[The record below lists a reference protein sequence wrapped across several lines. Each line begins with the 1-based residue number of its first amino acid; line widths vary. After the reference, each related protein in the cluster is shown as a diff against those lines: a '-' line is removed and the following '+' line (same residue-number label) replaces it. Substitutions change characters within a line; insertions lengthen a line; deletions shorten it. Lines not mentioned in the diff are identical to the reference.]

1 MTVGS
6 KALITTNMNSAF
18 GSTGKRS
25 VWRIASVLALSGFA
39 FAHLHAQVTVTLTPT
54 DHHGFDVS
62 CFGSKDGAIHA
73 QASGGVPPY
82 TYSWSTGAQTED
94 VSGLSA
100 GYYGVTVKDNT
111 GADARGEITLREPD
125 PLKYNAQ
132 VQEYPNGFNISC
144 YQCYNGNI
152 QITPIGGVAP
162 FTYVWK
168 DGPTT
173 QNRSGLGEDALAVTI
188 TDVNGCYLQSET
200 YQIRSPERTDWTMS
214 GNANTTPG
222 TQYIGTSDNKD
233 LVFKSNGQEGLRLKS
248 DGALKATSLAFDHG
262 YSLVMVDSTGQLKL
276 LTDHNSNDAPLAIT
290 CNDHGSN
297 LPWTFCGNI
306 VFPTARLG
314 TRNNVPLRLISND
327 QERMILHTNGKVGI
341 GTTPPPGPIDQYRLF
356 VEDGI
361 VTRDVLAKTGPWPDY
376 VFDKDYEL
384 LSIDDFRKYIADN
397 RHLPGLPSA
406 AEVEMKGGV
415 ELGDNQTRLVRVLEE
430 QARYILILE
439 ERLTAAEK
447 KLASIA
453 APTQNR

>member
-1 MTVGS
+1 MYRAAIV
-6 KALITTNMNSAF
+6 ALL
-18 GSTGKRS
+18 S
-25 VWRIASVLALSGFA
+25 VNIDPMLAQLNLSLVPSEHNGY
-39 FAHLHAQVTVTLTPT
+39 Q
-54 DHHGFDVS
+54 VS
-62 CFGSKDGAIHA
+62 CFGAKDGTIDLNVT
-73 QASGGVPPY
+73 GGTPPY
-82 TYSWSTGAQTED
+82 SYDWSTGANTQD
-94 VSGLSA
+94 VSGLAA
-100 GYYGVTVKDNT
+100 GYYAVRVKDA
-111 GADARGEITLREPD
+111 GGLDVRDEITLNEPA
-125 PLKYNAQ
+125 PLKYEAT

-152 QITPIGGVAP
+152 QIAPVGGVAP
-162 FTYVWK
+162 FAYLWK
-168 DGPTT
+168 DGATT
-173 QNRSGLGEDALAVTI
+173 QNRTGLGEDALNLRI
-188 TDVNGCYLQSET
+188 TDVNGCEVET
-200 YQIRSPERTDWTMS
+200 ETFIIRAPDRSDWTMT

-361 VTRDVLAKTGPWPDY
+361 VTRDVLAKVGAWPDY
-376 VFDKDYEL
+376 VFKEGYHL
-384 LSIDDFRKYIADN
+384 LSFDEWRAFIRNKG
-397 RHLPGLPSA
+397 HLPGMLSA
-406 AEVEMKGGV
+406 AEVAKKGGV
-415 ELGDNQTRLVRVLEE
+415 ELADSHTRLVKVVEE
-430 QARYILILE
+430 QALYILQLE
-439 ERLTAAEK
+439 DQLRGFEQRLKALE
-447 KLASIA
+447 ASH
-453 APTQNR
+453 R